1 MVPAVQAG
9 GQVGHRRM
17 SSLRSTT
24 LNFFK
29 GNNKVSQLQ
38 YSTSLRRNELT
49 INSQLPITEENV
61 SPTTTGPPNRAGTE
75 PTLSEKTM
83 SRHHFSSTGV
93 FEVGFGRGPPPPPL
107 PASKRESS
115 SAGGDDED
123 GNGSTIT
130 IGMDA
135 REMSPSRQ
143 SEFDNMEEKLGSTTT
158 QSARSK
164 KRGQKLKMALSLLR
178 RRSNTNLRR
187 AYGDSVD
194 GNSETSRDQETFFE
208 PLLDPDYIEPAP
220 SPTRATATPPGQ
232 LNQPRTNG
240 FKFALIPRSHARQV
254 LTKAPPQPPPD
265 NRRPRRATVASV
277 IFDPSGD
284 PEHPRNSMW
293 SGRPSSSQSGILKG
307 MPQDEGD
314 MSNGSLV
321 NPDGTLVNGSAAPGG
336 GLFPRPP
343 SLQRHW
349 SDGAQN
355 NHGTASAMDKSGVST
370 PCLDQEPRPLS
381 FSTVFNGYG
390 GSMKITEAVSLE
402 TRVHELERQVTT
414 LQNFIT
420 QHVEFPLQPRRTFS
434 TGAPTNRD
442 NRDRELLLRPP
453 NDDRKFSKR
462 SFSLSSAGSSE
473 KLGSPELPSTPRNL
487 YPPPRSADQRAPQ
500 YSPRTEQEREE
511 TLQALEGFRVNSE
524 NKRNTA
530 STIKGPTLMH
540 DDLIGTRSPSPT
552 PIVSMAQYTG
562 LVSQVKREQRA
573 RRKLEV
579 QITNLQEQMSLVL
592 HRQLLQSSASPTVA
606 DTMSL
611 RPGDFSSIRR
621 KASSEVPTPDLTP
634 PRASPI
640 GNFFT
645 GFDSNMVD
653 DDDSDDESVFVGLDA
668 DDNEIWETP
677 AEGRESMISD
687 SDSDRGFRETLS
699 AFPSPQRTLSLS
711 QLTHKSSL
719 AR

>member
-1 MVPAVQAG
+1 MVPVG
-9 GQVGHRRM
+9 GQAGHRRM

-29 GNNKVSQLQ
+29 GNNKGSQLQ
-38 YSTSLRRNELT
+38 HSTSLRRNELT

-61 SPTTTGPPNRAGTE
+61 SPTTTGPPNRADTE
-75 PTLSEKTM
+75 PTLPEKTM

-93 FEVGFGRGPPPPPL
+93 FEVGFGRGPPPL

-123 GNGSTIT
+123 GNGSTTT
-130 IGMDA
+130 IGVDA

-143 SEFDNMEEKLGSTTT
+143 SEFDSMEERLGSATT
-158 QSARSK
+158 QSARGK

-194 GNSETSRDQETFFE
+194 GNSETSRDQEAFFE

-220 SPTRATATPPGQ
+220 SPTRATVTPSGQ
-232 LNQPRTNG
+232 LNQPKTNG
-240 FKFALIPRSHARQV
+240 FKFALAPRSHARQV

-277 IFDPSGD
+277 IFDPPGD
-284 PEHPRNSMW
+284 PERPRNSIW

-307 MPQDEGD
+307 MPQEEGG

-321 NPDGTLVNGSAAPGG
+321 NPDGTLVNGTATPGG
-336 GLFPRPP
+336 GLFPRPA

-355 NHGTASAMDKSGVST
+355 NHGTASIMDRSGVST
-370 PCLDQEPRPLS
+370 PCLNQDPVGPLG
-381 FSTVFNGYG
+381 FGPMFNGYG

-402 TRVHELERQVTT
+402 TRVQELETQVAT
-414 LQNFIT
+414 LHNFIT
-420 QHVEFPLQPRRTFS
+420 QHVEFPLQPRRAFS
-434 TGAPTNRD
+434 TGAPTNR
-442 NRDRELLLRPP
+442 ELVLLRPP
-453 NDDRKFSKR
+453 HDDRKFSKR

-473 KLGSPELPSTPRNL
+473 RLGSPELPSTPRNL
-487 YPPPRSADQRAPQ
+487 CPPPRSADQRVPQ

-511 TLQALEGFRVNSE
+511 TLQVLEGFRVNSE
-524 NKRNTA
+524 SKRNTA
-530 STIKGPTLMH
+530 STIKGPTPMR
-540 DDLIGTRSPSPT
+540 DNLIEARSPSPT
-552 PIVSMAQYTG
+552 PIVSVAQYAG

-573 RRKLEV
+573 RRKLEA
-579 QITNLQEQMSLVL
+579 QIANLQEQMSLVL
-592 HRQLLQSSASPTVA
+592 HRQLLQSSASPTIA
-606 DTMSL
+606 DAMSL

-621 KASSEVPTPDLTP
+621 KTSSEVPTPDPTP
-634 PRASPI
+634 PRASPVS
-640 GNFFT
+640 NLFT
-645 GFDSNMVD
+645 GFDSSMVD
-653 DDDSDDESVFVGLDA
+653 DDDSDDESVFMGLDA
-668 DDNEIWETP
+668 DENEIWETP
-677 AEGRESMISD
+677 AEERESMISD

-699 AFPSPQRTLSLS
+699 ASPNPQRTLSLS